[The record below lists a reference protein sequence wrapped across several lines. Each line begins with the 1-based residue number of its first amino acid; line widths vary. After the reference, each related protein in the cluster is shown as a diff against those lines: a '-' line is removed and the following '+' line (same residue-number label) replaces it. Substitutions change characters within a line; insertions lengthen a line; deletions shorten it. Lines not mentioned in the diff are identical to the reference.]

1 MAVVVEAVIDPA
13 AAVVNADDV
22 VLVSVVVDATAA
34 VVDDV
39 FDATAV
45 VVVVDVTEAVD
56 VSVAVDVHLHKRD
69 FFPSELLTAINLS
82 HRADH

>member
-13 AAVVNADDV
+13 AAVVNAIGI
-22 VLVSVVVDATAA
+22 VLVSVVA
-34 VVDDV
+34 
-39 FDATAV
+39 DATAV
-45 VVVVDVTEAVD
+45 VVVDDVTKAVD

-82 HRADH
+82 HRADR